1 MKYDIRTIATA
12 IEYAVEAAQEF
23 AAHDDGGTSNLDSAF
38 IQAEG
43 MSHAEAEE
51 IGKISG
57 VRVYLLDS
65 EMYGRILMLGGITN
79 GQGFRRTK
87 MAEVAQ
93 QILAEKGLDSG
104 VWYQMD

>member
-1 MKYDIRTIATA
+1 MKYDIRNIATA
-12 IEYAVEAAQEF
+12 IEYAVEAAQTF
-23 AAHDDGGTSNLDSAF
+23 AEHDDGGSCNMDSAF

-43 MSHAEAEE
+43 MSDAEAKE